1 LWYNSQT
8 PKNIESWRKVMNVL
22 LEKHDM
28 FLILDALESFQ
39 LDVEHGED
47 NGYEFE
53 WTEKEIEN
61 LKNLINNYL
70 ED

>member
-1 LWYNSQT
+1 M
-8 PKNIESWRKVMNVL
+8 NIL

-28 FLILDALESFQ
+28 FLILDALDSYQ

-47 NGYEFE
+47 NGYNFA

-61 LKNLINNYL
+61 LKNLINKYL

>member
-1 LWYNSQT
+1 
-8 PKNIESWRKVMNVL
+8 MNVL